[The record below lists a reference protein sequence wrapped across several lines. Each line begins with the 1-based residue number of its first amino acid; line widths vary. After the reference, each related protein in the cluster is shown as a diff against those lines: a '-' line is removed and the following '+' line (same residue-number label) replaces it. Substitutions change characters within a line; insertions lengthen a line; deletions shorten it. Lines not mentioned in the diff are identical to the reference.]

1 MNTSVEVKTSLPN
14 PDLPSVIEWVE
25 RLKREIPEEY
35 WENTVVDFQSAAD
48 YGDCT
53 YVTVEVRYVRPETPE
68 EETERMKRE
77 KRGRQRQL
85 EYATRQLEDAKK
97 RLAELT

>member
-1 MNTSVEVKTSLPN
+1 MNTSVEVKTSLPD

-48 YGDCT
+48 Y
-53 YVTVEVRYVRPETPE
+53 VTVEVRDVRPETPE

>member
-1 MNTSVEVKTSLPN
+1 MNTSVEVKTSLPY

-25 RLKREIPEEY
+25 GLKRKIPEEY
-35 WENTVVDFQSAAD
+35 WENTTVEFGVDSCD
-48 YGDCT
+48 
-53 YVTVEVRYVRPETPE
+53 YVTVDVQYVRPETPE
-68 EETERMKRE
+68 EESSRMIRE